1 MGEGIGYGGI
11 GIGGMQGWGA
21 VELAKGGMDPLLPLQ
36 GSPLGPPGAAPM
48 LLQARLQ
55 MLYRADFPIT
65 PILSFFLLPPFTQ
78 PQDWAAGAESLIL
91 AA

>member
-1 MGEGIGYGGI
+1 MGESGLEECRVGGLWSW
-11 GIGGMQGWGA
+11 QRWGWIHCS
-21 VELAKGGMDPLLPLQ
+21 LSLQ

-78 PQDWAAGAESLIL
+78 PQDRAAGAESLIL